1 MAATDGLALLAALV
15 IFGMIWLRT
24 KVQYRQRGVMLAVT
38 RAGWQYFGGAAVLMG
53 IGWLVAPFLA
63 PLLGLSAKPGL
74 PALPTVLR
82 VAWFLATY
90 YLFIG
95 VHQWV
100 KARGAAVFAPSRNT
114 EFDI

>member
-1 MAATDGLALLAALV
+1 MLATDGLAILAALV

-24 KVQYRQRGVMLAVT
+24 KVQYRQRGVMLSVT
-38 RAGWQYFGGAAVLMG
+38 RAGWQYFASAAALML
-53 IGWLVAPFLA
+53 IGWLTAPHLA
-63 PLLGLSAKPGL
+63 PVFGLSARPGL

-100 KARGAAVFAPSRNT
+100 KSRGAAVFAPSSRT
-114 EFDI
+114 GFEI